1 MTSAL
6 ANLAAPAESGG
17 PARVTLW
24 LGLML
29 AAAWALLAAAALL
42 VASVKLHSPGLL
54 ADVRWL
60 TYGRLQAGGQAALL
74 FGFLVPAAALLGL
87 NLLGRLAGF
96 RGGSAGLPFAG
107 TLLWNAGAAAGFIA
121 VLRGQAAGMDW
132 LDFPAPMFWL
142 LLAGSGLWALTALA
156 GFCNR
161 GEETETYP
169 SVWFLL
175 AALLALPW
183 FLSVVPTLGAGPEAA
198 GVLGVVVR
206 RWALNGVVALAAG
219 GVGLAGLLYLVPK
232 LAGVPLASRQLALL
246 GFWTWAFCTP
256 WAATFHGDPVPRW
269 LVSAG
274 VAGRIFSAI
283 AFVTLA
289 TNFGMTLAGGG
300 WRKLCAAPG
309 GRWVAAGLAGWL
321 AAGVLTF
328 LVNLRGGSALLRL
341 TWFTPGLELLVVLG
355 FLLPVV
361 VALTLDAW
369 PAISDGRPAPAVWRG
384 PATWL
389 VLGGTGLVVIPLLLA
404 GLIQG
409 AGLHHP
415 DRSFLDVLRASL
427 MPVRLVA
434 LGWVLLVAG
443 LGAGLLPWLGLWGDL
458 CRRLVPECRA
468 LQEPVGEP
476 KPSTAAP

>member
-17 PARVTLW
+17 PARGTLW
-24 LGLML
+24 LGLTL

-74 FGFLVPAAALLGL
+74 FGFVVPAAALLGL
-87 NLLGRLAGF
+87 NLLARLAAF
-96 RGGSAGLPFAG
+96 RGGSAGLPLAG
-107 TLLWNAGAAAGFIA
+107 TLLWHAGAAAGFLAI
-121 VLRGQAAGMDW
+121 LRGHAAGMDW
-132 LDFPAPMFWL
+132 LDFPAPVFWL
-142 LLAGSGLWALTALA
+142 LLAGAGLWALTALA

-183 FLSVVPTLGAGPEAA
+183 FLAVVPTLGAGPEAA

-206 RWALNGVVALAAG
+206 RWALNGVAALAAG
-219 GVGLAGLLYLVPK
+219 GVGLAALLYLVPR
-232 LAGVPLASRQLALL
+232 LTGVPLASRQLALL
-246 GFWTWAFCTP
+246 GFWAWVFFTP

-274 VAGRIFSAI
+274 VAGRIFAAI

-309 GRWVAAGLAGWL
+309 GRWVAAGLVGWFT
-321 AAGVLTF
+321 AGVLAF
-328 LVNLRGGSALLRL
+328 LANLRGGSGLLRL

-361 VALTLDAW
+361 VALTLDVW
-369 PAISDGRPAPAVWRG
+369 PALADGKPVPAVWRG

-389 VLGGTGLVVIPLLLA
+389 VLGGAGLVVIPLLLA
-404 GLIQG
+404 GLVQG

-415 DRSFLDVLRASL
+415 DRPFLDVLRTSL

-434 LGWVLLVAG
+434 LGWLLLVAG
-443 LGAGLLPWLGLWGDL
+443 LGAGLLPWLGLWSDL
-458 CRRLVPECRA
+458 GRRLATECRA